1 MDVDVRGQRFEFSDQ
16 IRDDERLRPGF
27 NALTRETY
35 GFDFETWYQNGN
47 WGDRYQPYVL
57 AKDGK
62 VVANVSLNR
71 MEVVLEGRRV
81 ALAQIGTVMTAPAFR
96 HQGLSAYLMGRVLEA
111 VRREG
116 RPVFLFANDSVL
128 DFYPKFGFVRGTE
141 TQCVI
146 PLRQGGQ
153 SRFRRLDMNREEN
166 RARVLSLYGA
176 GQPFS
181 ALYEVDNP
189 GLMMFYLESFMKDCV
204 YELECG
210 ALAVAEREGD
220 VLLLHAVL
228 NNGHVDLFEAAR
240 QVADANTLRVCL
252 GFSPKDRAGFQQ
264 EPFKEEDSTLFWL
277 DGKKPQGFEGLRIP
291 QLSHA

>member
-1 MDVDVRGQRFEFSDQ
+1 M
-16 IRDDERLRPGF
+16 RPGF

-81 ALAQIGTVMTAPAFR
+81 ALAQIGHGHDRPCLPPSGPER
-96 HQGLSAYLMGRVLEA
+96 LSDGAGAGGRSPG
-111 VRREG
+111 G

-128 DFYPKFGFVRGTE
+128 DFYPKFGFVPGTE

-153 SRFRRLDMNREEN
+153 SRFRRLDMDREEN
-166 RARVLSLYGA
+166 RARVLSLSGA

-189 GLMMFYLESFMKDCV
+189 G
-204 YELECG
+204 
-210 ALAVAEREGD
+210 
-220 VLLLHAVL
+220 
-228 NNGHVDLFEAAR
+228 
-240 QVADANTLRVCL
+240 
-252 GFSPKDRAGFQQ
+252 P
-264 EPFKEEDSTLFWL
+264 
-277 DGKKPQGFEGLRIP
+277 
-291 QLSHA
+291 